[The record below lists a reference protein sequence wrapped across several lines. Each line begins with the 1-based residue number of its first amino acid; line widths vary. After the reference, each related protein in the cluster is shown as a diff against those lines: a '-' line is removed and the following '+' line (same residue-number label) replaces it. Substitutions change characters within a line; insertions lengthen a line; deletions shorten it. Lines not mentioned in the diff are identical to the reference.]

1 MLFGK
6 GFDET
11 AVKSL
16 DISTINLLK
25 GELQV
30 VQLPMEKWNSGSLI
44 VDILTED
51 AKIFAS
57 KGDAKRAI
65 QGNALQ
71 INRVRI
77 SELSSVTSSDQIFA
91 NKYVFVEN
99 GKKQKVLVELI

>member
-1 MLFGK
+1 ML
-6 GFDET
+6 T
-11 AVKSL
+11 
-16 DISTINLLK
+16 
-25 GELQV
+25 
-30 VQLPMEKWNSGSLI
+30 
-44 VDILTED
+44 
-51 AKIFAS
+51 FAS